1 MPIISAD
8 NFQRQTAYQNVQ
20 INVTGQ
26 QIDVGDALRGHIEDA
41 IESTTEKY
49 FADAIDATVV
59 LSRES
64 YRIRAS
70 INMHV
75 GRGINVRAHEEADEP
90 YAAFDV
96 ALAHLAKRLRRHKR
110 RLRDHHQGRETI
122 STPTTPEYVIAAYAA
137 EEEVVE
143 SVETDDNPIIIAED
157 QTSVES
163 LTVSEAVMRMDLAD
177 SPALVFRNA
186 KHGGISVV
194 FRRADGNIGW
204 IDSPGT
210 EA

>member
-1 MPIISAD
+1 M
-8 NFQRQTAYQNVQ
+8 Q

-26 QIDVGDALRGHIEDA
+26 QIDVGDALRGHIESA
-41 IESTTEKY
+41 IEGTTEKY

-75 GRGINVRAHEEADEP
+75 GRGIHVRAHEEADDP

-110 RLRDHHQGRETI
+110 RLRDHHQDRETI
-122 STPTTPEYVIAAYAA
+122 ATPTTPEYVIAPFSGDEDDGENIPA
-137 EEEVVE
+137 
-143 SVETDDNPIIIAED
+143 DDNPVVIAED
-157 QTSVES
+157 QTSIER

-177 SPALVFRNA
+177 SPALIFRNA
-186 KHGGISVV
+186 KHDGISVV
-194 FRRADGNIGW
+194 YRRADGNVGW
-204 IDSPGT
+204 IDTSK
-210 EA
+210 A

>member
-1 MPIISAD
+1 M
-8 NFQRQTAYQNVQ
+8 Q

-26 QIDVGDALRGHIEDA
+26 QIDVGDALRSHIEDA
-41 IESTTEKY
+41 ITDTTDKY
-49 FADAIDATVV
+49 FADAIDASVV

-64 YRIRAS
+64 YRIRAN

-75 GRGINVRAHEEADEP
+75 GRGIHVRAHEEADDP

-110 RLRDHHQGRETI
+110 RLRNHHQNRETI
-122 STPTTPEYVIAAYAA
+122 SSPTMPEYVIAPYAGD
-137 EEEVVE
+137 EDMSDDVP
-143 SVETDDNPIIIAED
+143 TDDNPVIIAEN

-177 SPALVFRNA
+177 GHALVFRNA
-186 KHGGISVV
+186 KHGGMSVV
-194 FRRADGNIGW
+194 FRRADGNFGW
-204 IDSPGT
+204 IDAPDSPDN